1 MQRLRKAAQQTIAS
15 PIRKVTNGL
24 RLATERAI
32 ANINDWWPQ
41 LAAVVV
47 TGGISALLVLI
58 VPQQSWLPE
67 ASDSHV
73 LLGSL
78 LGAQAAIAALT
89 LAVTLFVMQGISNRQ
104 DADDRIYREY
114 VKRSKVK
121 GIFRNSL
128 LSVATTGV
136 ILLIIVTLSG
146 SESTSSALPALSNL
160 AIVAFAGFLLNLT
173 FAEAL
178 FEVSIRLSTPTQW
191 IDLRRSVNER
201 DVRRAIQVFLRRQLR
216 AVE

>member
-15 PIRKVTNGL
+15 SIRKTTNGL
-24 RLATERAI
+24 RLATDLVI

-47 TGGISALLVLI
+47 TGGISALLVFI
-58 VPQQSWLPE
+58 VPQQSWLPK
-67 ASDSHV
+67 ASDSRV
-73 LLGSL
+73 LLGSF

-128 LSVATTGV
+128 LAVATTGV
-136 ILLIIVTLSG
+136 ILLTLQALSG
-146 SESTSSALPALSNL
+146 SESSSCQILWKFPSRLIADQSAAV
-160 AIVAFAGFLLNLT
+160 AI
-173 FAEAL
+173 
-178 FEVSIRLSTPTQW
+178 P
-191 IDLRRSVNER
+191 
-201 DVRRAIQVFLRRQLR
+201 
-216 AVE
+216 

>member
-15 PIRKVTNGL
+15 SIRKTTNGL
-24 RLATERAI
+24 RLATDLVI

-47 TGGISALLVLI
+47 TGGISALLVFI
-58 VPQQSWLPE
+58 VPQQSWLPK
-67 ASDSHV
+67 ASDSRV
-73 LLGSL
+73 LLGSF

-128 LSVATTGV
+128 LAVAT
-136 ILLIIVTLSG
+136 
-146 SESTSSALPALSNL
+146 
-160 AIVAFAGFLLNLT
+160 
-173 FAEAL
+173 
-178 FEVSIRLSTPTQW
+178 
-191 IDLRRSVNER
+191 ER
-201 DVRRAIQVFLRRQLR
+201 
-216 AVE
+216 E

>member
-1 MQRLRKAAQQTIAS
+1 MQRLRKAAQQAIAS
-15 PIRKVTNGL
+15 SIRKTTNGL
-24 RLATERAI
+24 RLATDLVI

-47 TGGISALLVLI
+47 TGGISALLVFI
-58 VPQQSWLPE
+58 VPQQSWLPK
-67 ASDSHV
+67 ASDSRV
-73 LLGSL
+73 LLGSF

-128 LSVATTGV
+128 LAVATTGV
-136 ILLIIVTLSG
+136 ILLTLQALSG
-146 SESTSSALPALSNL
+146 SESVPSALPALPNL
-160 AIVAFAGFLLNLT
+160 VIVAFAGFILNLT
-173 FAEAL
+173 L
-178 FEVSIRLSTPTQW
+178 IPS
-191 IDLRRSVNER
+191 
-201 DVRRAIQVFLRRQLR
+201 
-216 AVE
+216 

>member
-15 PIRKVTNGL
+15 SIRKTTNGL
-24 RLATERAI
+24 RLATDRVI

-41 LAAVVV
+41 LVAVVV
-47 TGGISALLVLI
+47 TGGISALLVFI

-67 ASDSHV
+67 ARESRV
-73 LLGSL
+73 LLGSF

-121 GIFRNSL
+121 GIFREQPFGSSYNGSDTPDPPSFERKRVGPKRL
-128 LSVATTGV
+128 TSIAESRHRGV
-136 ILLIIVTLSG
+136 CRVH
-146 SESTSSALPALSNL
+146 SET
-160 AIVAFAGFLLNLT
+160 
-173 FAEAL
+173 
-178 FEVSIRLSTPTQW
+178 
-191 IDLRRSVNER
+191 
-201 DVRRAIQVFLRRQLR
+201 
-216 AVE
+216 

>member
-1 MQRLRKAAQQTIAS
+1 MKHLREAAQQRIAA
-15 PIRKVTNGL
+15 PIRKARNGL
-24 RLATERAI
+24 VLAKERII
-32 ANINDWWPQ
+32 ASINDWWPQ

-47 TGGISALLVLI
+47 ASGISALLVLI
-58 VPQQSWLPE
+58 VPQQSWVPD
-67 ASDSHV
+67 ANDSPV

-89 LAVTLFVMQGISNRQ
+89 LAVTLFVMQGISNRH

-136 ILLIIVTLSG
+136 ILLIVKTLSG
-146 SESTSSALPALSNL
+146 SGSNATALPALPNL
-160 AIVAFAGFLLNLT
+160 AIVAVRRVL
-173 FAEAL
+173 AEL
-178 FEVSIRLSTPTQW
+178 
-191 IDLRRSVNER
+191 DLRRSSV
-201 DVRRAIQVFLRRQLR
+201 
-216 AVE
+216 